1 MERLLVTAV
10 LTGGTIFLI
19 AFIIW
24 FYRHLEKKRTAALQQ
39 IADSMGLTFSA
50 KQDDELMA
58 RLRELPLFN
67 RGHGRKMRNVMTTE
81 SDNLRLNIFDY
92 QFTTGGG
99 QHSHTHRYSVVSFAS
114 ASLQLP
120 ILSIQPEGFFA
131 KLGAAMGMQDID
143 FDQHPEFSDQFRL
156 TGEDEGA
163 IRDFFDQELL
173 DFFAPQNGLCL
184 QCSPGFFIYFRKG
197 RRDADQIRDFL
208 DQAYST
214 YAALNDRFSR
224 SDSTS
229 H

>member
-1 MERLLVTAV
+1 
-10 LTGGTIFLI
+10 
-19 AFIIW
+19 
-24 FYRHLEKKRTAALQQ
+24 
-39 IADSMGLTFSA
+39 
-50 KQDDELMA
+50 
-58 RLRELPLFN
+58 
-67 RGHGRKMRNVMTTE
+67 
-81 SDNLRLNIFDY
+81 
-92 QFTTGGG
+92 
-99 QHSHTHRYSVVSFAS
+99 
-114 ASLQLP
+114 
-120 ILSIQPEGFFA
+120 
-131 KLGAAMGMQDID
+131 MGMQDID

-224 SDSTS
+224 
-229 H
+229 